1 MNKGERMEE
10 QKRDI
15 TSTAPTMSSVV
26 SMSHRPAPGELS
38 RGPFQYSGKKR
49 RRNTRLVGDAQI
61 QEIRDENFERGEQD
75 DDEAYPVDEILRQQY
90 GNYDKQEHE
99 RDRQRI
105 AAEDQQ
111 AKRDQEQLKDEL
123 DKIPLYSVPDKG

>member
-1 MNKGERMEE
+1 MEE

-49 RRNTRLVGDAQI
+49 RRNTRAVDDAQI
-61 QEIRDENFERGEQD
+61 QERRDENFERAGHD
-75 DDEAYPVDEILRQQY
+75 DDDAYQLDEVLRRQY